1 MSSRLTSQVWQWI
14 KHGAT
19 LQPGNAKLT
28 TERFQSV
35 LQEELAGLR
44 REVGS
49 PHDSAFNNM
58 PCTHT
63 CSNDPFSQSLWQ
75 GSLCFC

>member
-1 MSSRLTSQVWQWI
+1 LTSQVWQWI
-14 KHGAT
+14 RHGAT
-19 LQPGNAKLT
+19 LQPGNTKLT

-49 PHDSAFNNM
+49 RHNSVFNNVS
-58 PCTHT
+58 CTQT
-63 CSNDPFSQSLWQ
+63 CGNDPSSRSLWQ
-75 GSLCFC
+75 GSL